1 MSSPRNW
8 PRRALVFAL
17 AAIPTAALSINFCA
31 LIFGCGC
38 RSWWAG
44 ASASC
49 NIHMRE
55 ARHCPWCIYDGQGF
69 TVAFLLIL
77 AVQAAISFLP
87 GRLDWRY
94 RLPVALA
101 AFPILGS
108 LVAAI
113 YGWISHYWS

>member
-1 MSSPRNW
+1 MH
-8 PRRALVFAL
+8 A
-17 AAIPTAALSINFCA
+17 
-31 LIFGCGC
+31 
-38 RSWWAG
+38 
-44 ASASC
+44 
-49 NIHMRE
+49 

-69 TVAFLLIL
+69 KVAFLLIL

-101 AFPILGS
+101 AFPVLGS
-108 LVAAI
+108 LVAGI

>member
-1 MSSPRNW
+1 
-8 PRRALVFAL
+8 
-17 AAIPTAALSINFCA
+17 
-31 LIFGCGC
+31 
-38 RSWWAG
+38 
-44 ASASC
+44 
-49 NIHMRE
+49 
-55 ARHCPWCIYDGQGF
+55 
-69 TVAFLLIL
+69 LLIL